1 MVIYHNPRCTKSR
14 EGVALLQEKN
24 KEFEVREYLKESFT
38 RTELQE
44 VLKKLKIQPSELLRR
59 NEKIYKEEY
68 KGKEIREEEWIEIM
82 IQHPQLIERPII
94 VNGNKAVIGRPKER
108 ILEIM

>member
-14 EGVALLQEKN
+14 EGLALLQEKN
-24 KEFEVREYLKESFT
+24 KEFDVREYLKECFT